1 MPPVRL
7 SRSWS
12 LRGELRPDEGASCVL
27 YVIWAPSRP
36 ARKLSRSSSKVSRG
50 GEFGF
55 YQSPPPGAQIPGCR
69 PRLPTQRLVRR
80 SMPLCS
86 YAGVA
91 TAEGAAPLAPAGRR
105 GLLLCLAAV
114 SALTFAVSSTRPSS
128 TATAPLPRPSTT
140 AALAVAA
147 TTPPPPPPAAAA
159 AGAGARAPRVVCL
172 AANRT
177 FAVGAMI
184 DVPPLASSCRPCTC
198 TPRGEWQ
205 CCTVR
210 PAAHSIA
217 RGTERYAET
226 LAFVAAW
233 SHLKQESQP

>member
-1 MPPVRL
+1 MRVF
-7 SRSWS
+7 
-12 LRGELRPDEGASCVL
+12 CVL
-27 YVIWAPSRP
+27 YKIWAPRHP
-36 ARKLSRSSSKVSRG
+36 QCKQTGLVCWG
-50 GEFGF
+50 VQVVFPDF
-55 YQSPPPGAQIPGCR
+55 YQSPPGAQIRKLSQARIYQLSALPG
-69 PRLPTQRLVRR
+69 

>member
-1 MPPVRL
+1 MR
-7 SRSWS
+7 
-12 LRGELRPDEGASCVL
+12 
-27 YVIWAPSRP
+27 
-36 ARKLSRSSSKVSRG
+36 
-50 GEFGF
+50 FGMKSYMCLGHRVGTGTDF
-55 YQSPPPGAQIPGCR
+55 LTQLI
-69 PRLPTQRLVRR
+69 RLPTRVPRRGAELVKGTEAQ
-80 SMPLCS
+80 MALCS

-91 TAEGAAPLAPAGRR
+91 TAEGAAPLAPTGRR
-105 GLLLCLAAV
+105 GLLMCLAAV

-140 AALAVAA
+140 AALAVSA
-147 TTPPPPPPAAAA
+147 TTPPPPPPPAAA

-233 SHLKQESQP
+233 SHLKQES

>member
-1 MPPVRL
+1 MRVH
-7 SRSWS
+7 
-12 LRGELRPDEGASCVL
+12 SCVL
-27 YVIWAPSRP
+27 YLVWAPTPHPVQTDR
-36 ARKLSRSSSKVSRG
+36 ARAVRCLPVSFFVFLS
-50 GEFGF
+50 E
-55 YQSPPPGAQIPGCR
+55 PPRCQIRKAVAGTNSARC
-69 PRLPTQRLVRR
+69 LLE
-80 SMPLCS
+80 MPLCS

-233 SHLKQESQP
+233 SHLKQES

>member
-1 MPPVRL
+1 M
-7 SRSWS
+7 
-12 LRGELRPDEGASCVL
+12 L
-27 YVIWAPSRP
+27 YVFRAPFHPYPPPRDFLYRIDFQGIATIRWKFHFLIDSAAPSGGGPPRCP
-36 ARKLSRSSSKVSRG
+36 TAPSWNSSI
-50 GEFGF
+50 
-55 YQSPPPGAQIPGCR
+55 QCQ
-69 PRLPTQRLVRR
+69 
-80 SMPLCS
+80 MCS

-91 TAEGAAPLAPAGRR
+91 TAEGAAPPAPAGRR
-105 GLLLCLAAV
+105 GLLLLAAV
-114 SALTFAVSSTRPSS
+114 SALTFAVSSTRPS

-140 AALAVAA
+140 SALAVSA
-147 TTPPPPPPAAAA
+147 TTPPPPPPAVA

-233 SHLKQESQP
+233 SHLKQES